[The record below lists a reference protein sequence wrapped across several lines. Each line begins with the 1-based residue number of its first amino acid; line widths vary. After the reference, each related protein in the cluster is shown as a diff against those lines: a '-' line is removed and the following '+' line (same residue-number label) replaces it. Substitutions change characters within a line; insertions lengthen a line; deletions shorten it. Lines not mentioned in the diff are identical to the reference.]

1 MSFIKY
7 PRTPHLVGS
16 RLQPGDSAAG
26 QIPWEQLRGGR
37 LIFEEKIDGANAAV
51 SFDATGQ
58 LMLQSRGHV
67 LMGGARE
74 AQFALFKAWAQT
86 HERVFF
92 DLLGR
97 RYVMFGEWC
106 FAKHTVFYDRL
117 PHYFHEF
124 DIYDRE
130 RDVFLS
136 TPCRHKMLA
145 GLPVVSVPVVH
156 EGPLPKG
163 VSLKALIK
171 HSLYKSEQ
179 WRQVLEEI
187 AVEAGVGV
195 DRVLRETEDSNLA
208 EGLYLKHEDGDR
220 VIGRYKFIR
229 ADFHQAILD
238 SGSHWR
244 ARPIVPNQLAPGI
257 DLFGGDAP

>member
-1 MSFIKY
+1 MSFVKY

-16 RLQPGDSAAG
+16 RLQPGDSTVG
-26 QIPWEQLRGGR
+26 QIPLEQIKGGR
-37 LIFEEKIDGANAAV
+37 LIFEEKIDGANTAV
-51 SFDATGQ
+51 SFNADGQ

-67 LMGGARE
+67 LTGGARE

-97 RYVMFGEWC
+97 RYIMFGEWC

-136 TPCRHKMLA
+136 TPCRHKMLT
-145 GLPVVSVPVVH
+145 GVPVVSVPVVH

-163 VSLKALIK
+163 VSLKTLIK
-171 HSLYKSEQ
+171 HSLYKSPQ
-179 WRQVLEEI
+179 WQRVLEDV
-187 AVEAGVGV
+187 AAEAGH
-195 DRVLRETEDSNLA
+195 DIDLILKETENSSLA
-208 EGLYLKHEDGDR
+208 EGLYLKHEDGDQ
-220 VIGRYKFIR
+220 VIGRYKYVR
-229 ADFHQAILD
+229 ADFLQAILD

-244 ARPIVPNQLAPGI
+244 DRPIVPNQLAPGV
-257 DLFGGDAP
+257 DLFGGAS